1 VGNIKRIL
9 AQNQK
14 LPVKTF
20 SAAVFAED
28 YFKQHFEIN
37 PVARLSINCSQQ
49 RCDPRYRRQHMQD
62 YRGWFDGLTLPLDP
76 DYRKRH

>member
-37 PVARLSINCSQQ
+37 PVARLSIVTARNNAAIL
-49 RCDPRYRRQHMQD
+49 DT
-62 YRGWFDGLTLPLDP
+62 DGNTCRITAAGLMALHC
-76 DYRKRH
+76 R